1 MRRPRCSIACHA
13 AGVLASFR
21 RLSLPA
27 DIDDV
32 VDLLCESEWP
42 FHGNPRLVPG
52 DVGSIDLLTSDV
64 DSYWIIDQGSR
75 VGIIRLLDL
84 GDIDRGS
91 PLFDIRITT
100 SHRGRGL
107 GTAAVRWLTA
117 HLFNRFEVLH
127 RIEATTRVD
136 NLAMRRVL
144 ERCGYRLEGQLREA
158 WLGTDGSRTDT
169 LIYGIVR
176 TEWIDR

>member
-1 MRRPRCSIACHA
+1 M
-13 AGVLASFR
+13 
-21 RLSLPA
+21 
-27 DIDDV
+27 

-52 DVGSIDLLTSDV
+52 DVSSIDLLTSDV
-64 DSYWIIDQGSR
+64 DSYWIIDEGSR

-84 GDIDRGS
+84 GDVDQGR
-91 PLFDIRITT
+91 PLFDIRIAT

-117 HLFNRFEVLH
+117 HLFDRFDVLH
-127 RIEATTRVD
+127 RIEATTHLD

-144 ERCGYRLEGQLREA
+144 ERCG
-158 WLGTDGSRTDT
+158 TGSKDNSVGHGSVPTARGPT
-169 LIYGIVR
+169 R
-176 TEWIDR
+176 